1 MYGLS
6 PYDDLIGGKN
16 MASTRTRE
24 TSDSRSA
31 KKARFEAR
39 ITAEQKTLFLRAAA
53 LTGRSL
59 TDFVVV
65 SAQEMAVRTVR
76 EHEAMT
82 LSARDREAFVSAL
95 LNPPAPGKRLQK
107 AALRYKEHDEP

>member
-1 MYGLS
+1 
-6 PYDDLIGGKN
+6 
-16 MASTRTRE
+16 MASLQTHE
-24 TSDSRSA
+24 TSDSHST
-31 KKARFEAR
+31 KTARFEAR

-59 TDFVVV
+59 TDFVVA
-65 SAQEMAVRTVR
+65 SAQETAVRTVR

-95 LNPPAPGKRLQK
+95 LNPPTPGKRLRK
-107 AALRYKEHDEP
+107 AALRYKKHAEP